1 MGRIERGTIEGNG
14 VVARV
19 ENAHNSKALVRC
31 GEMRIERER
40 AKESTNS
47 IDEKERKR
55 GETGTVRNEGS
66 GKKQAGNEL
75 QAGTHW

>member
-1 MGRIERGTIEGNG
+1 VGRIEQGTIEGNG

-47 IDEKERKR
+47 IGEK
-55 GETGTVRNEGS
+55 GEKPGP
-66 GKKQAGNEL
+66 
-75 QAGTHW
+75 